1 MGNVFSAIM
10 AVKFVPLV
18 LLVIFS
24 IVQSNASQDYS
35 LDDYGSFSLRSANC
49 ENSEPFLIKNRKK
62 RKSYLTA
69 DLKTNAVNGDKKTGK
84 ANQQWIWSRCD
95 NAIQL
100 VNVATGGCLTS
111 VQTESSGN
119 IWTTTL

>member
-1 MGNVFSAIM
+1 MGLLVAVLKAGKCRDNNILSAIM

-24 IVQSNASQDYS
+24 IVKSDANQENS
-35 LDDYGSFSLRSANC
+35 LDRRGSFSLRSANC

-84 ANQQWIWSRCD
+84 ANQQWIWSRWEK
-95 NAIQL
+95 IK
-100 VNVATGGCLTS
+100 
-111 VQTESSGN
+111 
-119 IWTTTL
+119 I